1 MPQGFETLVAK
12 PKVRLT
18 SQALSPALEWYA
30 CHTSMSPDIEC
41 ASRIQV
47 IDQKIVTLEKEIAA
61 LPRYIGD
68 IEKKLDSHQK
78 QLDADKAALAVNSKE
93 RKTLEGTVADSQAKI
108 SKLKDQMTSA
118 KTNEQYQAFQKEI
131 NHFTEVISR
140 SEDHIL
146 ELMESAETLES
157 AVKKSEAEL
166 AVERKHVEG
175 QKVKARE
182 RAATDQK
189 AIADAKA
196 QREDLVKK
204 ISPSVYKA
212 YEYVKKK
219 VGVNVV
225 CEAIDGSCTGC
236 RLALRPQF
244 YQELKF
250 AKDVR
255 YCENCQ
261 RILFYNQAVAPPV

>member
-1 MPQGFETLVAK
+1 
-12 PKVRLT
+12 
-18 SQALSPALEWYA
+18 
-30 CHTSMSPDIEC
+30 MSPDIQL
-41 ASRIQV
+41 ASRIQEV
-47 IDQKIVTLEKEIAA
+47 DQKCASLEKEIAA
-61 LPRYIGD
+61 LPRYIAD
-68 IEKKLDSHQK
+68 IEKKLETHRK
-78 QLDADKAALAVNSKE
+78 QVDADKGALAANLKE
-93 RKTLEGTVADSQAKI
+93 RKTLEGTIADSQAKI

-131 NHFTEVISR
+131 THFGEVISK
-140 SEDHIL
+140 SEDRIL
-146 ELMESAETLES
+146 ELMESGETLDA
-157 AVKKSEAEL
+157 AVKKSDGEL

-175 QKVKARE
+175 QKTKARE
-182 RAATDQK
+182 RAAADQK
-189 AIADAKA
+189 AIAEAKLKRA
-196 QREDLVKK
+196 ELVKQ
-204 ISPSVYKA
+204 IDPAVYKA

-225 CEAIDGSCTGC
+225 CEVVDGTCTGC

-261 RILFYNQAVAPPV
+261 RIVFFNAPVAPPV